1 MTNGW
6 VDTKTY
12 LVGLLASSA
21 INVVVIFSMKE
32 FFLSGITLRS
42 TIKKKHKMC
51 EVTDNYYYLQ
61 PPNPWFSKDG
71 SYYVTLIPSPQ
82 GNDGSFIHVAQ
93 VMVTVST
100 DELNPLI
107 PKIWLLLLPSS
118 YYTFPCKL
126 VTRIWCSIKVISYT
140 WWVWVFSLPVCWIMY
155 GYCREKLH
163 VNHFWELKG

>member
-1 MTNGW
+1 
-6 VDTKTY
+6 
-12 LVGLLASSA
+12 
-21 INVVVIFSMKE
+21 
-32 FFLSGITLRS
+32 
-42 TIKKKHKMC
+42 MC

-82 GNDGSFIHVAQ
+82 GNDGSFIHVAK

-107 PKIWLLLLPSS
+107 PKIRLLLLPSS

-126 VTRIWCSIKVISYT
+126 VTRI
-140 WWVWVFSLPVCWIMY
+140 
-155 GYCREKLH
+155 
-163 VNHFWELKG
+163 

>member
-32 FFLSGITLRS
+32 YFLSGITLRS

-51 EVTDNYYYLQ
+51 EVTDNYCYLQ

-82 GNDGSFIHVAQ
+82 GNDGSFIHLAQ

-100 DELNPLI
+100 DELNPLT
-107 PKIWLLLLPSS
+107 PKI
-118 YYTFPCKL
+118 
-126 VTRIWCSIKVISYT
+126 
-140 WWVWVFSLPVCWIMY
+140 
-155 GYCREKLH
+155 
-163 VNHFWELKG
+163 

>member
-21 INVVVIFSMKE
+21 TNVVVIFSMKE
-32 FFLSGITLRS
+32 YFLSGITLRS

-61 PPNPWFSKDG
+61 PQNPWFSKDG

-82 GNDGSFIHVAQ
+82 GNDGSFIHVAK

-100 DELNPLI
+100 DELNPLT
-107 PKIWLLLLPSS
+107 PKER
-118 YYTFPCKL
+118 
-126 VTRIWCSIKVISYT
+126 VTTPHGSVSPNLQYFI
-140 WWVWVFSLPVCWIMY
+140 
-155 GYCREKLH
+155 ELH
-163 VNHFWELKG
+163 